1 MPLPRSIARVN
12 RRVTNRLLG
21 GLAQR
26 LPGFGVVVH
35 KGRTSGRQYRT
46 PVNVFRRG
54 DRYIIALTYGPNA
67 DWVRNVLADG
77 GCTLETRG
85 RTSGPEYRTPV
96 NIFRRADRFVIA
108 LTYGSN
114 ADWVRNVIAHDGCA
128 LETRGRTLRLSRPQ
142 LFHDESRHA
151 VPSPVRLVLGLVKV
165 SDFLKLTMANE
176 GSTHDSEVA

>member
-21 GLAQR
+21 GLATR
-26 LPGFGVVVH
+26 LPVFGVVVH

-54 DRYIIALTYGPNA
+54 DRFTIALTYGLNA
-67 DWVRNVLADG
+67 DWVRNVLAEG
-77 GCTLETRG
+77 GC
-85 RTSGPEYRTPV
+85 V
-96 NIFRRADRFVIA
+96 
-108 LTYGSN
+108 
-114 ADWVRNVIAHDGCA
+114 

-151 VPSPVRLVLGLVKV
+151 VPPPVSLVLGLVNV
-165 SDFLKLTMANE
+165 SDFLRLTMDNE
-176 GSTHDSEVA
+176 GSTHDVEAA